1 MNGCLPNHLNLKS
14 GNRHC
19 TAQLSYTVGENHHY
33 YSVPY
38 TYAGK
43 KVKVLYDEQMVEIYS
58 EGERIAVHQRNN
70 LSKAYHT
77 IQEHMPSNHRRL
89 QVRGWNQEDLL
100 KQASNIGQHVFYRYE
115 SIFWHPV
122 LS

>member
-1 MNGCLPNHLNLKS
+1 M
-14 GNRHC
+14 
-19 TAQLSYTVGENHHY
+19 
-33 YSVPY
+33 PY

-77 IQEHMPSNHRRL
+77 IQEHMPSNHRHAL

-100 KQASNIGQHVFYRYE
+100 KQASNIGQHVLQVAEHILASSF
-115 SIFWHPV
+115 I
-122 LS
+122 LSKIINPAMDWSCWRINMIDPG

>member
-1 MNGCLPNHLNLKS
+1 MNGLPSESFKLKKVVIAIVQR
-14 GNRHC
+14 NYHI
-19 TAQLSYTVGENHHY
+19 QLSENHHY

-77 IQEHMPSNHRRL
+77 IQGICLPIIDTPTSERL
-89 QVRGWNQEDLL
+89 EPGRFIKTG
-100 KQASNIGQHVFYRYE
+100 
-115 SIFWHPV
+115 
-122 LS
+122 